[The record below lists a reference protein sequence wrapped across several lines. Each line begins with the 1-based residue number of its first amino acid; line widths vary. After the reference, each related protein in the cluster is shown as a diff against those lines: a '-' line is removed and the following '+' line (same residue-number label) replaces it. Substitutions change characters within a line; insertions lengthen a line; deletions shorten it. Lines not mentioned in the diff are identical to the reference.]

1 MGQIDEVA
9 RVVLWLC
16 GEGASF
22 TTGAVIPID
31 GGQGAGSKP
40 PQMYRQG
47 EGIRPTS

>member
-1 MGQIDEVA
+1 MGQIDAVA